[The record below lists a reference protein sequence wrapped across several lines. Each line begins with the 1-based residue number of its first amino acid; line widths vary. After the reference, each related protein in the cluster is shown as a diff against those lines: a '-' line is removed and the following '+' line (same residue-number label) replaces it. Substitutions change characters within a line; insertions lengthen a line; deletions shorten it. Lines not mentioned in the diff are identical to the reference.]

1 MEKPLR
7 KEIRLQWVHCN
18 FPHYYTIFNL
28 QLVREK
34 LCALQQQFLLL
45 DSSPSPTQ
53 CAACSCSPAK
63 SAMYFPLLLCSVFD
77 SLGSALHN
85 KLRNWSVALL
95 MELLAVPSPV
105 YLPRTA
111 DSSSATLCSLFFFIV
126 KNAASQK
133 LIDFANQVALQLGA
147 GWSVESHY
155 LVLTLTFSAPQ
166 QPPTDMQPDQRM
178 PRTWGVRHKLGR
190 TFRDNLSYQSVQ
202 YTIYA
207 WWSIIKNPKWC

>member
-18 FPHYYTIFNL
+18 FPHYYTIFDL
-28 QLVREK
+28 QSVRSFVHCSNSFCCWTAPPHPLSVQHAAVHLPRVQCISHYYFVLFLIHLARRYTTNWEID
-34 LCALQQQFLLL
+34 LLHFWWNFLQSPLRSNFL
-45 DSSPSPTQ
+45 
-53 CAACSCSPAK
+53 
-63 SAMYFPLLLCSVFD
+63 
-77 SLGSALHN
+77 
-85 KLRNWSVALL
+85 ALL
-95 MELLAVPSPV
+95 TLH
-105 YLPRTA
+105 LP
-111 DSSSATLCSLFFFIV
+111 LFAHCFFIV

-207 WWSIIKNPKWC
+207 WWSIIKPPKWC